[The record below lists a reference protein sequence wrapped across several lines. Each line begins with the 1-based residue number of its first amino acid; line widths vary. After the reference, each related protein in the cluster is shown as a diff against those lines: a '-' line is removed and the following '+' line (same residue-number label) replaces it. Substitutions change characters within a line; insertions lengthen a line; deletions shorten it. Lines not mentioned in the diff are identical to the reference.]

1 MSFWPKWMVD
11 IARIPDDGQD
21 TQSTKTKGLVAD
33 QGPFPLRRRSQNPAP
48 ATFAISFTT
57 LLGHRTL
64 LPACPTYPRQLFNIG
79 TIPSHFL
86 LMSKRAWTV
95 GPLSPPKGFTTNLF
109 DDATA
114 RHFILTALGHRYY
127 QAFSLCYHPAM
138 RCDYFR
144 LCYIFL
150 NGGFYIDADEVYQQT
165 DCHHLFHDN
174 CLKVQPLCYD
184 TTSDTMV
191 HRDAFIAQRQ
201 SSPGWIFYVN
211 NNPLVSPPRHP
222 VLRFALERATRMLL
236 SSVGRPEI
244 QDTTG
249 PGNLSASL
257 VQHAVSSEIAGQN
270 PSVTLLPDWEAISV
284 SPWALSYRND
294 ARNWRLL

>member
-1 MSFWPKWMVD
+1 MDGRNCP
-11 IARIPDDGQD
+11 IPDDGQD
-21 TQSTKTKGLVAD
+21 NQSTKTTGLVAD
-33 QGPFPLRRRSQNPAP
+33 QD
-48 ATFAISFTT
+48 
-57 LLGHRTL
+57 
-64 LPACPTYPRQLFNIG
+64 
-79 TIPSHFL
+79 PSHFAEDHKIRSRYIRNL
-86 LMSKRAWTV
+86 LHNPPRASDPSPDLSDIPKTIVQYWHDPVALPADVKACLDSWT
-95 GPLSPPKGFTTNLF
+95 PLTTEGFTTILF

-114 RHFILTALGHRYY
+114 RHFILTALGHRYF

-150 NGGFYIDADEVYQQT
+150 NGGFYVDADEVYQQT

-191 HRDAFIAQRQ
+191 HRDAFIAQRL
-201 SSPGWIFYVN
+201 SSPSWIFYVN
-211 NNPLVSPPRHP
+211 NNPLISPPRHP
-222 VLRFALERATRMLL
+222 VLHLALERATRILL
-236 SSVGRPEI
+236 SGVGRPEI

-257 VQHAVSSEIAGQN
+257 VRHAVSSDISGQN
-270 PSVTLLPDWEAISV
+270 PGVTLLPNWEAISV